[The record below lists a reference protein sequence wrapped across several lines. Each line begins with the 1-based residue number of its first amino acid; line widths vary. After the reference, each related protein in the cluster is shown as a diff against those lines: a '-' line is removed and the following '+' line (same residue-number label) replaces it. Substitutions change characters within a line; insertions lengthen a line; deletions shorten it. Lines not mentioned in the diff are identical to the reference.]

1 MTPVNEELS
10 AFIAHLSLLTQ
21 SVVGVRHLCTEEIN
35 SLMELSLTGMFFS
48 YTVFQD
54 FLKINAHAH
63 TVDTRYSFS
72 PFPWC
77 QEPGILTCTKIFVA
91 YKIYYFCL
99 RTAKAN
105 GTLTLVNHAPFQLV

>member
-10 AFIAHLSLLTQ
+10 AFIAHLSLSTQ

-48 YTVFQD
+48 HTVFQD

-72 PFPWC
+72 PSLGARNQVYLLVPKYLL
-77 QEPGILTCTKIFVA
+77 PTKYIIFA
-91 YKIYYFCL
+91 Y
-99 RTAKAN
+99 R
-105 GTLTLVNHAPFQLV
+105 